1 MSLAEFKNRAAEAM
15 NLQPESTIIA
25 YCSQVLEDTEQNLF
39 GLSFTENAIVKIL
52 DEKSAF
58 I

>member
-39 GLSFTENAIVKIL
+39 GLSFT
-52 DEKSAF
+52 
-58 I
+58 